1 MLVEVILPVPVP
13 NLFSYSV
20 NPFQEN
26 EVTVGKRV
34 VVQFGKS
41 KLYTGLVR
49 RIKTEEEKV
58 YGQLKEV
65 LEVLDD
71 SPIVSE
77 NQLSFWEWIADYYMC
92 TIGEVMIAA
101 LPAGL
106 KLQSE
111 SNLVLT
117 ETDFNALQLTDR
129 EFLICEALSIQHK
142 LSIKDASD
150 ILGLKTVQPIIK
162 SLISKGAVVLEEE
175 LKGKFKDKKEK
186 YVRISESITSDKLA
200 NEVCENLSRSPA
212 QMTLFLNFLSLK
224 SSLEDLQSFS
234 ISKKGLKKRFKCTD
248 SVYKSLLTKGVLLEF
263 EETVSR
269 LENAQID
276 KSLLELSNDQEF
288 ALQGIESTFKEKD
301 VILFHGVTGSGKT
314 EVYVRL
320 IKEQLDQGKQVLY
333 LLPEIA
339 LTTQLINRLQKYFGT
354 RVGVYHSRYNNHQ
367 QVEVWNAV
375 MNEDEEHPKYDIIL
389 GARSSMFLPYRNL
402 GLVIVDEE
410 HETSFKQFDPAPRY
424 HARDAAIVLAKQFN
438 SKVLL
443 GSATPSVESYYNA
456 KKGRYGYV
464 PLTKRYGDIKLPEVQ
479 CADIQREQKKRLMK
493 GHFSSLLIE
502 AMKESFARNEQVILF
517 QNKRGFAPMQECQV
531 CAHIPQCKR
540 CDVSL
545 TYHKHFNE
553 LRCHYCGYHEKL
565 KITCSHCGSIDLKLK
580 GFGTEKIEEE
590 MATLFPEIKVMRMD
604 LDTTRTKD
612 AYKNI
617 IQDFEEHNIDVL
629 VGTQM
634 VTKGLDF
641 DNVGLVGI
649 MNADNLLGWPDFRA
663 HERAYHLM
671 SQVSGRAG
679 RKKKRGKV
687 IIQSYNPEHSI
698 IRDVMDHRYENM
710 YANEILQRKNFEYP
724 PFFRMVQLTIVHQN
738 VDLVN
743 AGSAFLVEK
752 LKAIFGSKRVLGPEF
767 PYVSRIKNKYHKQ
780 IVLKIDKQYK
790 LSQTKGALKNEI
802 QMFLSN
808 EHFRSLRVIV
818 NVDPM

>member
-1 MLVEVILPVPVP
+1 MIVEVILPVPVP
-13 NLFSYSV
+13 NMFSYKV

-26 EVTVGKRV
+26 EISIGKRV

-49 RIKTEEEKV
+49 RFKEEEEQV

-65 LEVLDD
+65 LEVLDET
-71 SPIVSE
+71 PIVTE
-77 NQLSFWEWIADYYMC
+77 NQFKLWEWIADYYMC
-92 TIGEVMIAA
+92 TIGEVMTAA

-111 SNLVLT
+111 SNLILANL
-117 ETDFNALQLTDR
+117 EYDSAQLTDR

-142 LSIKDASD
+142 LSIKEASD

-162 SLISKGAVVLEEE
+162 SLINKGVVVLEEE
-175 LKGKFKDKKEK
+175 LKGRFKDKKEK
-186 YVRISESITSDKLA
+186 YVALSDEIDTDEKA
-200 NEVCENLSRSPA
+200 NEVCDGLTRSPA
-212 QMTLFLNFLSLK
+212 QMTLFLNFLSLQGSIK
-224 SSLEDLQSFS
+224 ELADYS
-234 ISKKGLKKRFKCTD
+234 ISKKGLKKRFKFTD
-248 SVYKSLLTKGVLLEF
+248 AVYKSLVQKEILVEF

-269 LENAQID
+269 LQADGISN
-276 KSLLELSNDQEF
+276 ELSTLSADQDF
-288 ALQGIESTFKEKD
+288 AYNGLKKTFEKKD
-301 VILFHGVTGSGKT
+301 VVLFHGVTGSGKT

-320 IKEQLDQGKQVLY
+320 IKEQLDKGKQVLY

-339 LTTQLINRLQKYFGT
+339 LTTQLINRLQKYFGDK
-354 RVGVYHSRYNNHQ
+354 VGVFHSRYNNHQ

-375 MNEDEEHPKYDIIL
+375 MNEDELKPKYDIIL
-389 GARSSMFLPYRNL
+389 GARSSLFLPYRDL

-424 HARDAAIVLAKQFN
+424 HARDTAVVLARLFK

-443 GSATPSVESYYNA
+443 GSATPSIETYYNA

-464 PLTKRYGDIKLPEVQ
+464 SLNKRYGDLKLPEIQ
-479 CADIQREQKKRLMK
+479 CADLQKEQKRKLMK
-493 GHFSSLLIE
+493 GHFSSLLFE
-502 AMKESFARNEQVILF
+502 AMKEAFARNEQVILF

-531 CAHIPQCKR
+531 CAHIPQCPR

-553 LRCHYCGYHEKL
+553 LRCHYCGYNEKP
-565 KITCSHCGSIDLKLK
+565 KITCSNCGSTDLKLK

-590 MATLFPEIKVMRMD
+590 LATLFPEIRVSRMD
-604 LDTTRTKD
+604 HDTTRNKD

-671 SQVSGRAG
+671 SQVAGRAG

-687 IIQSYNPEHSI
+687 IIQSYNPEHAI
-698 IRDVMDHRYENM
+698 IRDVMDHNFENM
-710 YANEILQRKNFEYP
+710 FSYEILQRKNFEYP
-724 PFFRMVQLTIVHQN
+724 PYFRMVQLTIVHQN

-743 AGSAFLVEK
+743 AGSTFLADK
-752 LKAIFGSKRVLGPEF
+752 LKALFGPKRVLGPEF
-767 PYVSRIKNKYHKQ
+767 PHVARIKNKYHKQ
-780 IVLKIDKQYK
+780 IILKVDKKYK
-790 LSQTKGALKNEI
+790 LSQTKGAIRNEI
-802 QMFLSN
+802 QMFQAN

>member
-186 YVRISESITSDKLA
+186 YVRISEAITSDKLA
-200 NEVCENLSRSPA
+200 NEVCEDLSRSPA
-212 QMTLFLNFLSLK
+212 QMALFLNFLSLK

>member
-13 NLFSYSV
+13 NMFSYTV
-20 NPFQEN
+20 IPFQEN
-26 EVTVGKRV
+26 EVAVGKRV

-41 KLYTGLVR
+41 KLYTGLIR

-65 LEVLDD
+65 LEILDD

-77 NQLSFWEWIADYYMC
+77 KQLSFWEWISDYYMC
-92 TIGEVMIAA
+92 TIGEVMMAA

-117 ETDFNALQLTDR
+117 GTDFNTLQLTDR

-142 LSIKDASD
+142 LSIKEASD

-162 SLISKGAVVLEEE
+162 SLITKGAVVLEEE
-175 LKGKFKDKKEK
+175 LKGKYKDKKEK
-186 YVRISESITSDKLA
+186 YIKISEEITSDKQA
-200 NEVCENLSRSPA
+200 NEVCEDLSRSPA

-224 SSLEDLQSFS
+224 SSLDELQSFS
-234 ISKKGLKKRFKCTD
+234 ISKKGLKKRFKFTD
-248 SVYKSLLTKGVLLEF
+248 TVYKSLTNIGVLVEF

-269 LENAQID
+269 LESSQID
-276 KSLLELSNDQEF
+276 KKLLELSTDQEF
-288 ALQGIESTFKEKD
+288 ALQGIESAFKEKD
-301 VILFHGVTGSGKT
+301 VVLFHGVTGSGKT

-320 IKEQLDQGKQVLY
+320 IKEQIDQGKQVLY

-354 RVGVYHSRYNNHQ
+354 KVGVYHSRYNNHQ

-375 MNEDEEHPKYDIIL
+375 MNEEDEQPKYDIIL
-389 GARSSMFLPYRNL
+389 GARSSMFLPYRDL

-443 GSATPSVESYYNA
+443 GSATPSVESYYNS

-464 PLTKRYGDIKLPEVQ
+464 PLNKRYGDIKLPEVQ
-479 CADIQREQKKRLMK
+479 CADIQREQKKKLMK

-502 AMKESFARNEQVILF
+502 SMKESFARNEQVILF

-590 MATLFPEIKVMRMD
+590 MATLFPEVKVMRMD

-617 IQDFEEHNIDVL
+617 IQDFEEHNVDVL

-752 LKAIFGSKRVLGPEF
+752 LKVIFGSKRVLGPEF
-767 PYVSRIKNKYHKQ
+767 PHVSRIKNKYHKQ

>member
-1 MLVEVILPVPVP
+1 
-13 NLFSYSV
+13 
-20 NPFQEN
+20 
-26 EVTVGKRV
+26 
-34 VVQFGKS
+34 
-41 KLYTGLVR
+41 
-49 RIKTEEEKV
+49 
-58 YGQLKEV
+58 
-65 LEVLDD
+65 
-71 SPIVSE
+71 
-77 NQLSFWEWIADYYMC
+77 
-92 TIGEVMIAA
+92 
-101 LPAGL
+101 
-106 KLQSE
+106 
-111 SNLVLT
+111 
-117 ETDFNALQLTDR
+117 
-129 EFLICEALSIQHK
+129 
-142 LSIKDASD
+142 
-150 ILGLKTVQPIIK
+150 
-162 SLISKGAVVLEEE
+162 
-175 LKGKFKDKKEK
+175 
-186 YVRISESITSDKLA
+186 
-200 NEVCENLSRSPA
+200 
-212 QMTLFLNFLSLK
+212 
-224 SSLEDLQSFS
+224 
-234 ISKKGLKKRFKCTD
+234 
-248 SVYKSLLTKGVLLEF
+248 
-263 EETVSR
+263 
-269 LENAQID
+269 
-276 KSLLELSNDQEF
+276 
-288 ALQGIESTFKEKD
+288 
-301 VILFHGVTGSGKT
+301 
-314 EVYVRL
+314 
-320 IKEQLDQGKQVLY
+320 

-354 RVGVYHSRYNNHQ
+354 KVGVYHSRYNNHQ

-424 HARDAAIVLAKQFN
+424 QARDAAIVLAKQFN

-553 LRCHYCGYHEKL
+553 LLCHYCGYHEKL

>member
-1 MLVEVILPVPVP
+1 
-13 NLFSYSV
+13 
-20 NPFQEN
+20 
-26 EVTVGKRV
+26 
-34 VVQFGKS
+34 
-41 KLYTGLVR
+41 
-49 RIKTEEEKV
+49 
-58 YGQLKEV
+58 
-65 LEVLDD
+65 
-71 SPIVSE
+71 
-77 NQLSFWEWIADYYMC
+77 
-92 TIGEVMIAA
+92 
-101 LPAGL
+101 
-106 KLQSE
+106 
-111 SNLVLT
+111 
-117 ETDFNALQLTDR
+117 
-129 EFLICEALSIQHK
+129 
-142 LSIKDASD
+142 
-150 ILGLKTVQPIIK
+150 
-162 SLISKGAVVLEEE
+162 
-175 LKGKFKDKKEK
+175 
-186 YVRISESITSDKLA
+186 
-200 NEVCENLSRSPA
+200 
-212 QMTLFLNFLSLK
+212 
-224 SSLEDLQSFS
+224 
-234 ISKKGLKKRFKCTD
+234 
-248 SVYKSLLTKGVLLEF
+248 
-263 EETVSR
+263 
-269 LENAQID
+269 
-276 KSLLELSNDQEF
+276 
-288 ALQGIESTFKEKD
+288 
-301 VILFHGVTGSGKT
+301 
-314 EVYVRL
+314 
-320 IKEQLDQGKQVLY
+320 
-333 LLPEIA
+333 
-339 LTTQLINRLQKYFGT
+339 
-354 RVGVYHSRYNNHQ
+354 
-367 QVEVWNAV
+367 
-375 MNEDEEHPKYDIIL
+375 
-389 GARSSMFLPYRNL
+389 
-402 GLVIVDEE
+402 
-410 HETSFKQFDPAPRY
+410 
-424 HARDAAIVLAKQFN
+424 
-438 SKVLL
+438 
-443 GSATPSVESYYNA
+443 
-456 KKGRYGYV
+456 
-464 PLTKRYGDIKLPEVQ
+464 
-479 CADIQREQKKRLMK
+479 
-493 GHFSSLLIE
+493 
-502 AMKESFARNEQVILF
+502 
-517 QNKRGFAPMQECQV
+517 
-531 CAHIPQCKR
+531 
-540 CDVSL
+540 VSL

>member
-248 SVYKSLLTKGVLLEF
+248 SVYKSLLTKGLLLEF

>member
-1 MLVEVILPVPVP
+1 MIVEVILPLPVP
-13 NLFSYSV
+13 NKFSYKV
-20 NPFQEN
+20 NPFQGS
-26 EVTVGKRV
+26 EVSVGKRI

-41 KLYTGLVR
+41 KLYTGLIR
-49 RIKTEEEKV
+49 GIKEQEEQV
-58 YGQLKEV
+58 YGELKEV

-71 SPIVSE
+71 APIVTE
-77 NQLSFWEWIADYYMC
+77 NQFKLWEWIADYYMC
-92 TIGEVMIAA
+92 TIGEVMMAA

-111 SNLVLT
+111 ANLVLT
-117 ETDFNALQLTDR
+117 DLDYNDVQLTDR
-129 EFLICEALSIQHK
+129 EFLICEALSIQHQ
-142 LSIKDASD
+142 LSIKEASD

-162 SLISKGAVVLEEE
+162 SLINKGVVALEEE
-175 LKGKFKDKKEK
+175 LKGRFKEKKEK
-186 YVRISESITSDKLA
+186 YVALSDEINTDDKA
-200 NEVCENLSRSPA
+200 NEVCDSLTRTPA

-224 SSLEDLQSFS
+224 GSIAELKEFS
-234 ISKKGLKKRFKCTD
+234 ISKKGLKKCFKFTD
-248 SVYKSLLTKGVLLEF
+248 AVYKSLVEKEILIEF

-269 LENAQID
+269 LQSDAISN
-276 KSLLELSNDQEF
+276 KLSELSDDQNF
-288 ALQGIESTFKEKD
+288 AYDGIKKTFEEKD

-320 IKEQLDQGKQVLY
+320 IKEQLEQGKQVLY

-339 LTTQLINRLQKYFGT
+339 LTTQLINRLQKYFGDK
-354 RVGVYHSRYNNHQ
+354 VGVFHSRYNNHQ

-375 MNEDEEHPKYDIIL
+375 MNQDESKPKYDIVL
-389 GARSSMFLPYRNL
+389 GARSSLFLPYRDL

-424 HARDAAIVLAKQFN
+424 HARDTAVVLAKMFE

-443 GSATPSVESYYNA
+443 GSATPSIETYYSA

-464 PLTKRYGDIKLPEVQ
+464 SLNKRYGDIKLPEIQ
-479 CADIQREQKKRLMK
+479 CADLQKEQKRKLMK
-493 GHFSSLLIE
+493 GHFSSLLFE
-502 AMKESFARNEQVILF
+502 SMKEAFARNEQVILF

-531 CAHIPQCKR
+531 CAHIPQCPR

-553 LRCHYCGYHEKL
+553 LRCHYCGYHEKP
-565 KITCSHCGSIDLKLK
+565 KITCNNCGSVDLKLK

-590 MATLFPEIKVMRMD
+590 LATLFPEIRVSRMD
-604 LDTTRTKD
+604 HDTTRSKD

-617 IQDFEEHNIDVL
+617 IQDFEEHNIHVL

-671 SQVSGRAG
+671 SQVAGRAG

-687 IIQSYNPEHSI
+687 IIQSYNPEHAI
-698 IRDVMDHRYENM
+698 IRDVMDHNFENM
-710 YANEILQRKNFEYP
+710 FSYEILQRKNFEYP

-743 AGSAFLVEK
+743 AGATFLADK
-752 LKAIFGSKRVLGPEF
+752 LKALFGPKRTLGPEF
-767 PYVSRIKNKYHKQ
+767 PHVARIKNKYHKQ
-780 IVLKIDKQYK
+780 IILKVDKKYK
-790 LSQTKGALKNEI
+790 LSQTKGAIRNEI
-802 QMFLSN
+802 QMFQAN